1 MGQAVVEA
9 LPNTPASVIA
19 WRILPATTFPGGVSE
34 IIDKVKDDQTWIAVI
49 STCQATWSFACLFTL
64 VVNAGASSRLEASIV
79 NPDPSYNGTEAIT
92 VYAAEARNENA

>member
-9 LPNTPASVIA
+9 LPNTPVIA

-49 STCQATWSFACLFTL
+49 STCQATSEFRFLFSL

-79 NPDPSYNGTEAIT
+79 IPDPTYNGTEAIT
-92 VYAAEARNENA
+92 AYGAEARNENA